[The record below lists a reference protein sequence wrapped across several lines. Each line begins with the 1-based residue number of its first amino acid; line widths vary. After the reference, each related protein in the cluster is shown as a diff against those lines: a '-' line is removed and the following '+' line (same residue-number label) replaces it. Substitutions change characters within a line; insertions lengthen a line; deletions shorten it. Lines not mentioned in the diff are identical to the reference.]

1 GGSNISWFQSVIE
14 FITTSGAGNSSDP
27 NGSYYLVPNN
37 QWWENFTRME
47 SAYAISSNGYK
58 DPDVF
63 VNPENP
69 LIVSN
74 WLNISFSD
82 GNTTIYSFT
91 RISGFMAFD
100 GPVEAPYSA
109 YHRDTVWFNSTTVI
123 PHGNQINPWPFPYFY
138 MNSMTDSG
146 VAFVGSGSGQVVWGN
161 YTATFGIV
169 QDVAGNLLPLNGVGS
184 YAFTGEN
191 SFGDDGVVILDSE
204 YNPLGLPPYTPYTYQ
219 SNSSGGPLGTSSYN
233 ANHESAA
240 ATLIAG
246 TISPANASV
255 TAYAV
260 DTHSYIPVVKNGSS
274 FYVDYPGLRGMNSSY
289 VIIGG
294 LSLDYWSPVIL
305 NFSAPGFKGASVT
318 IYPYDEMY
326 PYIEFRIVNAIL
338 APINEKM
345 VYGYLSF
352 PFSYFSYFASKY
364 IFRVDPNIKYLTGS
378 ALIQKIWPFS
388 VASSSYFYLNV
399 SAGSSYFNAS
409 QYMPYITSLL
419 LSLVWVN
426 RTGYPSYYESSYG
439 WAFFGSPI
447 SIPYSIVVPS
457 SISSLNVNAP
467 LIEGIVSVP
476 PGSGAYEY
484 NISLMSF
491 NVSLTVDLSSLPES
505 YNSTAPTVSSVSFNG
520 KTVWSGNS
528 TNPVF
533 VLNIPLSQ
541 MTLYDEQPLI
551 YNLIQGMSFEDA
563 DPYYNLTLNIT
574 PSSSQ
579 YVLLNISRNIML
591 FNYSLV
597 ALVQIYGEN
606 PASAVQHIAFT
617 FPHAKVSVGGG
628 YYAVVEGYVYG
639 VYNVTHQKYV
649 LSGITV
655 YFYHNGYMIGSATTA
670 ANGFYMAN
678 ISLAPA
684 SAWGYNRTIL
694 VKVRAASMQYIPYN
708 GTIYLHPYQT
718 EWLNVSMELI
728 STVSILGYN
737 YTIPAWLIN
746 AIILFALDLTDSA
759 IIAILFYSTVYGGI
773 ILAVAAGSAVILWF
787 TRKKIIAGRV
797 KSELRR

>member
-1 GGSNISWFQSVIE
+1 MKYSGFTHRIRNGSGNSLKLFFPVFITILIVTSSLVISLQLSPSPVAGNSSKSDAVNSSMKRDALNNVSLSGTNSLLNSTVSVRNGTIVGDSKVPAFYGYTDTPGNGGFTSGFYNTTIGTRYPVIEPYSSSFYNKSATYPFEPWNGSPIQTVVNYLPPQYFSGNIYNYDGLYATSLHFIANFTKIYVPVLYNSYKNNPPGMGPNYSLQFNAPFYSAVPGGSNMSWFQSVIE

-27 NGSYYLVPNN
+27 NGSYYLVPSN
-37 QWWENFTRME
+37 QWWENFTKYE
-47 SAYAISSNGYK
+47 NVYTVSSNDYK

-100 GPVEAPYSA
+100 GPAKAMYSA

-123 PHGNQINPWPFPYFY
+123 PHGNQKNPWPFPYF
-138 MNSMTDSG
+138 DAAIG
-146 VAFVGSGSGQVVWGN
+146 VTQAAGIAFVGSGSGQVVWGN
-161 YTATFGIV
+161 YTATFGVV
-169 QDVAGNLLPLNGVGS
+169 QDVAGNLLPLSGVES
-184 YAFTGEN
+184 APPTGEN
-191 SFGDDGVVILDSE
+191 SYGDNGIVILDSE

-246 TISPANASV
+246 TIFPANASV

-274 FYVDYPGLRGMNSSY
+274 FYVDYPGLYGMNSSY

-318 IYPYDEMY
+318 IYPYGEMY

-338 APINEKM
+338 VPINEKM

-378 ALIQKIWPFS
+378 ALMQKIWPFS
-388 VASSSYFYLNV
+388 AASSSYFYLNV

-574 PSSSQ
+574 PSSS
-579 YVLLNISRNIML
+579 
-591 FNYSLV
+591 
-597 ALVQIYGEN
+597 
-606 PASAVQHIAFT
+606 
-617 FPHAKVSVGGG
+617 
-628 YYAVVEGYVYG
+628 
-639 VYNVTHQKYV
+639 
-649 LSGITV
+649 
-655 YFYHNGYMIGSATTA
+655 
-670 ANGFYMAN
+670 
-678 ISLAPA
+678 
-684 SAWGYNRTIL
+684 
-694 VKVRAASMQYIPYN
+694 
-708 GTIYLHPYQT
+708 
-718 EWLNVSMELI
+718 
-728 STVSILGYN
+728 
-737 YTIPAWLIN
+737 
-746 AIILFALDLTDSA
+746 
-759 IIAILFYSTVYGGI
+759 
-773 ILAVAAGSAVILWF
+773 
-787 TRKKIIAGRV
+787 
-797 KSELRR
+797 